1 VVHFL
6 NKGEVYLGEDI
17 HGEERGREWP
27 QGRITAGGASL
38 ERERERRVE
47 RIRKE
52 EERLESNQYK

>member
-27 QGRITAGGASL
+27 QGRITGGGASL
-38 ERERERRVE
+38 EREREENRKNKEGRRKTPVE
-47 RIRKE
+47 PV
-52 EERLESNQYK
+52 